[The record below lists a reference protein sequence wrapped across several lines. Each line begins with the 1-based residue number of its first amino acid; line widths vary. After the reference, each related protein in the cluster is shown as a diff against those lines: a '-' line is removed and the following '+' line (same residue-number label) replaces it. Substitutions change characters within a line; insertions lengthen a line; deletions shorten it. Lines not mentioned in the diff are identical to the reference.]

1 MVAAELSRLEACR
14 SGGAAERSDR
24 NHAKDAFLPP
34 LAVAIA
40 YCHGTPLR
48 NEIESHDPAS
58 SSSKATEVAA
68 AAVAARFGSGRVE
81 AQVKAFVT
89 EVVHCRTRRGHAEH
103 GVASNSSLAQ
113 VFVHMRSRL

>member
-1 MVAAELSRLEACR
+1 M
-14 SGGAAERSDR
+14 
-24 NHAKDAFLPP
+24 PP

-48 NEIESHDPAS
+48 NEIESRDPAS
-58 SSSKATEVAA
+58 LGKATEVAA

-89 EVVHCRTRRGHAEH
+89 EVER
-103 GVASNSSLAQ
+103 
-113 VFVHMRSRL
+113 